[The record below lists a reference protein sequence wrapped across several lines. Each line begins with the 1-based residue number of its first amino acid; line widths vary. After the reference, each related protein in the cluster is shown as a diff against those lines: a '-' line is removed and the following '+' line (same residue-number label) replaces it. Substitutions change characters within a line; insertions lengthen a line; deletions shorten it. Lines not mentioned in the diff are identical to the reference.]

1 MSDDTD
7 KSVDGMMA
15 ERTYSYPGFAD
26 FLDMDHDLAEAYD
39 AFVKC
44 SLQRDTEGMSRA
56 TWELVA
62 TALLAAGGHPGPYRN
77 HIEDACR
84 HGATEEEILGAIH
97 VAAVVEGAT
106 SVVVGAQAYE
116 EAGHPEE
123 G

>member
-1 MSDDTD
+1 MGDDTS
-7 KSVDGMMA
+7 KSVDEMMA

-26 FLDMDHDLAEAYD
+26 FLDADHDFAEAYD
-39 AFVKC
+39 AFVKY

-56 TWELVA
+56 TRELVA
-62 TALLAAGGHPGPYRN
+62 TALLAAGGHPGPCRN
-77 HIEDACR
+77 HIEDARR

-97 VAAVVEGAT
+97 VAGVFEGAT

-116 EAGHPEE
+116 EADYPDE